1 MANPNQAEAK
11 INLTQKRR
19 ALGQFGQPK
28 ADKRT
33 SPFGLRGHVDLM
45 TRSAEECMRSADV
58 KTSLGDVRNV
68 EMHSSLLGTRSGLYG
83 PPRSAREVSREQRD
97 LEEK

>member
-11 INLTQKRR
+11 TNLTQKRR
-19 ALGQFGQPK
+19 ALGQFRQPK

-33 SPFGLRGHVDLM
+33 SLFGLGGHVDLT
-45 TRSAEECMRSADV
+45 TRSAEECKRLADV
-58 KTSLGDVRNV
+58 KTSLGDVRNM
-68 EMHSSLLGTRSGLYG
+68 EMHSSLLGTLSGLCG
-83 PPRSAREVSREQRD
+83 PPQSAWEVSCERRD